1 MDVKTAYEQW
11 LHDFAAD
18 ADTIADLKAIANDPA
33 EIEDRFYTELSF
45 GTAGM
50 RGVLGAG
57 MNRMNRYNVRR
68 ATKGLAKYLLQNP
81 QEAQR
86 GVVIAYDS
94 RRFSAEFARDTALVL
109 AHEAFRRI
117 CLTRSVLSRFCPT
130 RFATSTP
137 SPASS
142 SPPATIRRST
152 TAIRS
157 TPRTARRSA
166 RKPRTASPRL
176 SVLPPIPTA
185 S

>member
-109 AHEAFRRI
+109 AQEGVPRF
-117 CLTRSVLSRFCPT
+117 VLSRFCPT

-176 SVLPPIPTA
+176 SVLPPTPTA